1 MDKIDSFVI
10 FAKEKESG
18 IDFTFVLL
26 DSDIDEAYSD
36 IIIDYIDS
44 LTRSLN
50 QKYPQYKFTW
60 QEAHKITPNNLTEEI
75 IHQHLIQARLN

>member
-10 FAKEKESG
+10 YAKELGGHRE
-18 IDFTFVLL
+18 FTFVLL

-36 IIIDYIDS
+36 IIIDYIDN

-50 QKYPQYKFTW
+50 QKFPQYSFTW
-60 QEAHKITPNNLTEEI
+60 QEAHKTTPDKLTEEI
-75 IHQHLIQARLN
+75 IHQHLV